1 MLLIKLIICMNA
13 ESIVIN
19 SGGSALCSSRLF
31 GLLAHCTLCKLIT
44 RHHSFNQVA
53 FTVSLFCVSACVYP
67 TAHEELKNMFS
78 ASFSSVP
85 FIPFSLMLN
94 AKCARLD
101 DRFWH
106 VSIYWPDWLN
116 LGIGYIRWR
125 WHLTSQIP
133 RRDGACACVGQ
144 TLTVWHVSYCDTKIK
159 QKWYRST
166 LFTTGGYRMSLI
178 NDLGITPRCTCWVTI
193 DNVQMICTMSKD

>member
-1 MLLIKLIICMNA
+1 MCVLYVYQMGPVSIPSSLSLWHHGIQTVCVRLIIGVSKRVIDKVDYMYECR
-13 ESIVIN
+13 IN
-19 SGGSALCSSRLF
+19 SNQLGWLCSSRLF

-53 FTVSLFCVSACVYP
+53 FTVSLFCVCACVYP

-106 VSIYWPDWLN
+106 VSIYWYQDVNIHWL
-116 LGIGYIRWR
+116 
-125 WHLTSQIP
+125 
-133 RRDGACACVGQ
+133 
-144 TLTVWHVSYCDTKIK
+144 KK
-159 QKWYRST
+159 
-166 LFTTGGYRMSLI
+166 M
-178 NDLGITPRCTCWVTI
+178 
-193 DNVQMICTMSKD
+193 